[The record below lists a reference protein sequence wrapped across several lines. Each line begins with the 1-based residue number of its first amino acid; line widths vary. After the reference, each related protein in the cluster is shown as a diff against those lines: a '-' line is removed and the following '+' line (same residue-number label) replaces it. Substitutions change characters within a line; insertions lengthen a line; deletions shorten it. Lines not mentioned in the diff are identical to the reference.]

1 MYWPRHETA
10 EAARQADQAQQEQQ
24 HDHVAGDH
32 PHREVLRVRRGV
44 AAVLEGSPGADLSTV
59 YDSIYSDVSG
69 FAATEEFKDDIA
81 FVVTR
86 FH

>member
-1 MYWPRHETA
+1 ML
-10 EAARQADQAQQEQQ
+10 DQAQ
-24 HDHVAGDH
+24 
-32 PHREVLRVRRGV
+32 
-44 AAVLEGSPGADLSTV
+44 GADLDTV